1 MRQGVQSESD
11 RAVWLVHVVQHTA
24 DELNMS
30 VSDTVR
36 LLDEYGLVSQVLS
49 GYRSLHTQGYEYMA
63 ELMTD
68 LLNEAQVGV

>member
-1 MRQGVQSESD
+1 MRRNVQAETD
-11 RAVWLVHVVQHTA
+11 RAVWLVHVIQHTA

-30 VSDTVR
+30 VPDTVR
-36 LLDEYGLVSQVLS
+36 LLDEYGLVAQILS

-68 LLNEAQVGV
+68 LLQEAQVGV